1 MPNRTAASAR
11 RYLMPEQTEV
21 TRLMMAWAELYIR
34 LRSVCPTWADVSKS
48 FLEYCPGGPE
58 LDHLAKCKLYLA
70 NNNRCARRYR
80 RWHFHVENAPWSG
93 SGDPLDANETA
104 KSHCVGHMMS
114 FQSIMGP
121 VDRAYFG
128 GAPGVVRLT
137 AANLSAIGPYAS
149 TTAADADLPGLLHV
163 LRNYWAENGLGDGTY
178 PADAVCFV
186 LFCFVLT

>member
-1 MPNRTAASAR
+1 MPIVNAPNRTAASAR

-48 FLEYCPGGPE
+48 FLEYCPSGPE

-121 VDRAYFG
+121 VDQA
-128 GAPGVVRLT
+128 RLGNFEHDHI
-137 AANLSAIGPYAS
+137 AWVKDAIHKTRQHES
-149 TTAADADLPGLLHV
+149 TQMQELQVAV
-163 LRNYWAENGLGDGTY
+163 NRM
-178 PADAVCFV
+178 DAVRV
-186 LFCFVLT
+186 VQGSERAL